1 MVTPNSFSNYRP
13 ISLLSQF
20 SKILEKLF
28 EIRLDSFIKK
38 HKLLNDHQYG
48 FQANRSTEMA
58 VIELVEKI
66 TSAIEDKNYSVGIFK
81 DLKKAFDTTDHKILL
96 KKLKRYG
103 IRGVA
108 QRWIRS

>member
-1 MVTPNSFSNYRP
+1 VTPNSFSNYRP

-58 VIELVEKI
+58 VIELAEK
-66 TSAIEDKNYSVGIFK
+66 NN
-81 DLKKAFDTTDHKILL
+81 LCN
-96 KKLKRYG
+96 R
-103 IRGVA
+103 R
-108 QRWIRS
+108 